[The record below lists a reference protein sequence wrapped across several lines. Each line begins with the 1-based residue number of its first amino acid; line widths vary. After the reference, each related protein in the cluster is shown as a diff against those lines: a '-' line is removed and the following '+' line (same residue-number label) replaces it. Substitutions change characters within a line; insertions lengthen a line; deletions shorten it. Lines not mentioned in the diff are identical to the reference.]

1 MEKAKDLTNRG
12 QFYSWALTGLSA
24 AIATITTTFYFDAK
38 KQRDDAVERVNMMT
52 DRIWEK
58 EYTIQELEQEARSK
72 DNLIRYADS
81 TLRDNT
87 EADAKKI
94 LDKKR

>member
-1 MEKAKDLTNRG
+1 
-12 QFYSWALTGLSA
+12 
-24 AIATITTTFYFDAK
+24 
-38 KQRDDAVERVNMMT
+38 MMT

-94 LDKKR
+94 PDKKR